1 MQPPREELLA
11 PLTYPGRVFGLDSG
25 KYSMKSW
32 PGSSAVVLAQ
42 FLSTQQHL
50 LGKPAFSPQVVH
62 FPVEPRISAKDPQS
76 FMRISANDPQ
86 SFYVNLC
93 G

>member
-1 MQPPREELLA
+1 
-11 PLTYPGRVFGLDSG
+11 
-25 KYSMKSW
+25 MKSW

-86 SFYVNLC
+86 SFKNGRVLWAYEPPRDALLAPLTYPGVGLDPEKQ
-93 G
+93 